1 MMPVAKPPQ
10 RSTEEIIEEIRR
22 GRDADVN
29 YKRLFDYYSQQLY
42 RFYLK
47 KGLSPEDSRDLTQ
60 EAFISAFKGLGEL
73 RETHKFRHWLFK
85 IARNVYINNLEQKQA
100 KKRNAR
106 EISLETGQDTFRVE
120 NEDEWQINELGADPL
135 NMVLEEEK
143 RNELRDAVNDLPAQ
157 MRRCVYM
164 KIMKGMSNQEIA
176 DAVGIS
182 VHTVKAHLQQ
192 AKRTLKERLLRHLM
206 VLI

>member
-1 MMPVAKPPQ
+1 MGKQTQ
-10 RSTEEIIEEIRR
+10 RPTEEIIEEIRR
-22 GRDADVN
+22 GRDADAN
-29 YKRLFDYYSQQLY
+29 YERLFDLYCQQLY

-60 EAFISAFKGLGEL
+60 EAFISAFNGLGEL

-100 KKRNAR
+100 KKRDVR
-106 EISLETGQDTFRVE
+106 EVSLETGQDKSRIH
-120 NEDEWQINELGADPL
+120 NEDEWQITDLGTDPL
-135 NMVLEEEK
+135 NIVLKEEK
-143 RNELRDAVNDLPAQ
+143 RGELREAVDDLPTQ

-164 KIMKGMSNQEIA
+164 KIMKGMSNSEIA
-176 DAVGIS
+176 EAMGIS

-192 AKRTLKERLLRHLM
+192 AKRILKEKLRRHLM